1 MKSRPSDQQLSSWA
15 PNQGLPGQDEQVVSG
30 ERNWYLNFQ
39 FMCFTSKVARFLI
52 TKSSIV
58 MLRLMGTGSV
68 TLRNVVKAK
77 TVVKPPYWIGSMLK
91 CGTSKGSRGGMP
103 KSGIPEKAKL
113 LQDDQT
119 SDHLWASGS
128 WAARGW
134 QQCTRPLQGPWWPS
148 RARGWKEKARPT
160 QSCDVSN

>member
-1 MKSRPSDQQLSSWA
+1 M
-15 PNQGLPGQDEQVVSG
+15 
-30 ERNWYLNFQ
+30 Y
-39 FMCFTSKVARFLI
+39 FTSKVARFLI

-77 TVVKPPYWIGSMLK
+77 TVSLVKPPYWIGSMLK

-103 KSGIPEKAKL
+103 KSGIPEKANL

-128 WAARGW
+128 
-134 QQCTRPLQGPWWPS
+134 
-148 RARGWKEKARPT
+148 
-160 QSCDVSN
+160 